1 MSNPCCHERE
11 LLAVVRFMQPL
22 EACTIVEYSRHG
34 IHLYGILVR
43 GRHGEVLWPGADQ
56 NVSRTEPVWYY
67 AHGGRVVKGIWGFLG
82 GPRLLGTFVGKLSDR
97 IFPPDPRSHRVLQGP
112 LWLIWLRW
120 LIWGP
125 LEVARATLNAT
136 SSTPPPHIQFWHSIY
151 LYCIRVARG
160 ISKLPNG
167 VGGSSQ
173 TISPRSNRCRG
184 R

>member
-22 EACTIVEYSRHG
+22 EACTIFEYSRHG

-56 NVSRTEPVWYY
+56 NVSRTELVWYY
-67 AHGGRVVKGIWGFLG
+67 AHGGRVVKGIWGLFW

-136 SSTPPPHIQFWHSIY
+136 SSTPSSPHPILAQY
-151 LYCIRVARG
+151 LF
-160 ISKLPNG
+160 ISY
-167 VGGSSQ
+167 SRRQ
-173 TISPRSNRCRG
+173 RY
-184 R
+184 